1 MTDYSD
7 ITLIVVAAGTGSRF
21 GADKP
26 KQYLSIHTP
35 EGETPVIIATLRQF
49 ADMLPGAQI
58 LVVVSEMWESHMY
71 SLLDRYGLSTRVSI
85 VLGGA
90 SRTESVSNALDAVRK
105 GCRYRCR
112 YIGVHD
118 GVRPIVTQ
126 TVVLEAI
133 EAVRNGAEGAIPAID
148 VTDSL
153 RQIQADGQSLPVD
166 RSLYRAVQTPQ
177 FFPAQLLTESYRNR
191 DIEGIFTD
199 DASVLAA
206 AGHTDIRLTPGF
218 PYNIKITHPLDIKI
232 AEIYLSQSTQSK

>member
-1 MTDYSD
+1 MTYYSD
-7 ITLIVVAAGTGSRF
+7 ITLIIVAAGTGSRF

-26 KQYLSIHTP
+26 KQYLHIHTP
-35 EGETPVIIATLRQF
+35 EGEMPVIIATLRQF
-49 ADMLPGAQI
+49 ADMLPGTQI
-58 LVVVSEMWESHMY
+58 LVVVSEMWEPHMV

-105 GCRYRCR
+105 GCR

-153 RQIQADGQSLPVD
+153 RQIQADSQSLPVD

-206 AGHTDIRLTPGF
+206 AGHTDIRLTPGS